1 MKNKSIIS
9 HYFSYL
15 NNFLNKKLPSQNLY
29 EPISYMFQLGGKSLR
44 PFFLLFSYKIFG
56 GKSKKI
62 NQVAIALES
71 LHNFSLIHDDVMD
84 NADKR
89 RGQLSVPKKWNK
101 NSAILSG
108 DVLMLK
114 SFEVLTSINDFHQPV
129 ILKEFIN
136 TAIKICE
143 GQQMD
148 LDFEKKDII
157 LKNEYFKMIEMK
169 TAALFVFCFK
179 VGCLLAGGNRLD
191 VQKMKKIGL
200 KVGMLFQMQD
210 DYLDFFGTKKVGK
223 KIGQDVI
230 ENKKTFLF
238 SLVLDVATKV
248 DIKEF
253 TDLYNKKT
261 LNVCFKISEL
271 LNEIKFVSV
280 FLKLSS

>member
-191 VQKMKKIGL
+191 IQKMKKIGL

-223 KIGQDVI
+223 KIGQDVM

-238 SLVLDVATKV
+238 SLVLDATDSVGLGIDLVA
-248 DIKEF
+248 F
-253 TDLYNKKT
+253 
-261 LNVCFKISEL
+261 F
-271 LNEIKFVSV
+271 FFV
-280 FLKLSS
+280 FLLL